1 MANFIKMPIVL
12 AHLLW
17 DNMVALLILLL
28 LSSCISTEVLNAPE
42 EVVEVERMK
51 KPHKPLPQRDT
62 AEVDDTARYSI
73 GFEPTVEDWDESS
86 VEM

>member
-1 MANFIKMPIVL
+1 MRRVVL
-12 AHLLW
+12 ASIFLL
-17 DNMVALLILLL
+17 AG
-28 LSSCISTEVLNAPE
+28 CCKTEIVNQAITMQDTLA
-42 EVVEVERMK
+42 V
-51 KPHKPLPQRDT
+51 KPRKELTSPPQEDT

>member
-1 MANFIKMPIVL
+1 MRRVVL
-12 AHLLW
+12 ASIFLL
-17 DNMVALLILLL
+17 AG
-28 LSSCISTEVLNAPE
+28 CCKTEIVNQSIPTEDSLA
-42 EVVEVERMK
+42 V
-51 KPHKPLPQRDT
+51 KPRKELTSPPQKDT